1 MKVSAVAEKIS
12 NTIVIPASAVLTA
25 ESRATTVMVVGSD
38 GKAHERQVKTG
49 IRQGDDVQIADGLQ
63 EGQQVVTVGAY
74 GLPDN
79 AKVHVESPDDN
90 SGKEPP
96 KQD

>member
-1 MKVSAVAEKIS
+1 M
-12 NTIVIPASAVLTA
+12 NTVQETA
-25 ESRATTVMVVGSD
+25 KQS
-38 GKAHERQVKTG
+38 
-49 IRQGDDVQIADGLQ
+49 LQ